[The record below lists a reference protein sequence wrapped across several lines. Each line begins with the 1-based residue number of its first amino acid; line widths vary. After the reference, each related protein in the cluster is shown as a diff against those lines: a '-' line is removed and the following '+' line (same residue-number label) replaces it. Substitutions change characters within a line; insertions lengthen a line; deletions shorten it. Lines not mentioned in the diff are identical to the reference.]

1 MAQKLWKSP
10 YSSPVGSTSSVS
22 ARWLQIKCFSNV
34 TELLK
39 SRKARLTSSLLLSIQ
54 TMQHA
59 GERDSEQKCLA
70 DLTSSYERLSYP
82 VFFPL
87 QQTSTSPSGPDALLL
102 QANHCLHVN
111 WRVSFPL
118 PEQAFS
124 TFANT
129 TLPSNFYTSFYF
141 SAWAKG

>member
-1 MAQKLWKSP
+1 
-10 YSSPVGSTSSVS
+10 
-22 ARWLQIKCFSNV
+22 
-34 TELLK
+34 
-39 SRKARLTSSLLLSIQ
+39 
-54 TMQHA
+54 MQHA
-59 GERDSEQKCLA
+59 GERDSEQKCLT

-102 QANHCLHVN
+102 QANHCLQVN
-111 WRVSFPL
+111 NQLKSFLL

-129 TLPSNFYTSFYF
+129 TLPSNLYTSFYF
-141 SAWAKG
+141 SA